1 MTSIDYET
9 IFSSFLGSIT
19 DYDFAQLS
27 MSESFSLMT
36 EYLHTALAESYLRR
50 VFSSVS
56 LDDDAQTLSYE
67 LKYVVDEIGD
77 NDFIISL
84 IAKWMVYEWLH
95 KEVRSKNLTSQ
106 FFGTKEQKFFSQS
119 NHLTEMR
126 ALLDD
131 VYKEARFM
139 LQDRG
144 YINNSYIGGASNG
157 QA

>member
-106 FFGTKEQKFFSQS
+106 FFGTKEQK
-119 NHLTEMR
+119 LR
-126 ALLDD
+126 VA
-131 VYKEARFM
+131 
-139 LQDRG
+139 
-144 YINNSYIGGASNG
+144 
-157 QA
+157 